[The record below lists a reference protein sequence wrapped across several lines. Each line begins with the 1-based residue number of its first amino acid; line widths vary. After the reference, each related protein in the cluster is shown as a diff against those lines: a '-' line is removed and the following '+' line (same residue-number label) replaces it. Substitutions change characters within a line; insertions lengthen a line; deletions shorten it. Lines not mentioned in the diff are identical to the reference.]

1 MNNFKYM
8 ALLHHL
14 ASLKE
19 SGALLELEEPYPV
32 RPVSRW
38 GCGKPLHQGLV
49 SLFDARRADY
59 APVLE
64 AIARHESAFRAI
76 PAEAPA
82 DLASPYW
89 NNGWLPPLDGMS
101 IYALVAERRPA
112 RFIEVGS
119 GNSTK
124 FAARAI
130 RDHGTS
136 TRIVSIDPS
145 PRAEIDGLCE
155 TVIRCPLEDMDPAF
169 FATVTA
175 DDLVFVDC
183 SHRALQN
190 SDVTAFFLDILPLLP
205 AGCVFGVHDI
215 CLPADYPPEW
225 EKRYYSE
232 QYMLA
237 TLLLYGAQGFD
248 ILLPTTMFH
257 WCPNCACRCAPW
269 SPSCKGWSPGAS
281 AASAGCANARG
292 CFQITS
298 RNC

>member
-1 MNNFKYM
+1 MNDRKYM
-8 ALLHHL
+8 ALLHNL

-19 SGALLELEEPYPV
+19 SGALLELDDPYPV

-38 GCGKPLHQGLV
+38 GNGKPLHQGLV
-49 SLFDARRADY
+49 SLFDARRAEY
-59 APVLE
+59 VPLLE
-64 AIARHESAFRAI
+64 AIARHEPAFRTV
-76 PAEAPA
+76 PVEAPA
-82 DLASPYW
+82 DPASPYW
-89 NNGWLPPLDGMS
+89 NNSWLPPLDGMS
-101 IYALVAERRPA
+101 IYTLVADRRPA

-124 FAARAI
+124 FAAKAI
-130 RDHGTS
+130 RDHGTG

-175 DDLVFVDC
+175 DDLIFVDC

-205 AGCVFGVHDI
+205 VGCVFGVHDI

-248 ILLPTTMFH
+248 ILLPSYHVSTVSELLLPLRVMESFLQGV
-257 WCPNCACRCAPW
+257 R
-269 SPSCKGWSPGAS
+269 
-281 AASAGCANARG
+281 AGCFGSICWLRK
-292 CFQITS
+292 
-298 RNC
+298 R